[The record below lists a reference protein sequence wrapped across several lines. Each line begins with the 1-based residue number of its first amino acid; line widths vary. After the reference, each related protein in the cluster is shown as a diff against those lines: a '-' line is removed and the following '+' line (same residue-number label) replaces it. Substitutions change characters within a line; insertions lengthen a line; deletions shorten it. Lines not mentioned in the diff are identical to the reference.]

1 MRTTTLCFS
10 AMFLWMTAAFAGN
23 NVFTG
28 TAPTQARA
36 CVAASNKA
44 IAFVNANSSGF
55 QAHRTSPS
63 TSECKCQGDNQTGW
77 ECQVTVSY

>member
-1 MRTTTLCFS
+1 MNKKTLYFS
-10 AMFLWMTAAFAGN
+10 AFLLWVTTAIAGN

-28 TAPTQARA
+28 TAASQAKA
-36 CVAASNKA
+36 CVSASNKA
-44 IAFVNANSSGF
+44 IAFVNTNAPGF
-55 QAHRTSPS
+55 QAHKTSPS